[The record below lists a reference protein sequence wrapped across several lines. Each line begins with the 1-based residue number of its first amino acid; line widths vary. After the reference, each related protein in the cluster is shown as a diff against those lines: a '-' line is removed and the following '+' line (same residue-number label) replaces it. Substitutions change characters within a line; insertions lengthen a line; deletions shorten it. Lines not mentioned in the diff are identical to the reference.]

1 MKKILLS
8 LVVLTT
14 IISSRAIHAASPFGP
29 IYNPY
34 APGYQPAPDPDRGFG
49 LFFGNLVTSATV
61 IAGLGFL
68 IYLIYGAFR
77 YLTSAGDEKAIGEAR
92 KSIFHAFVGL
102 VIIVLALAITAV
114 VQAVLGLNILAPE
127 FKGP

>member
-1 MKKILLS
+1 MQKVFLSIL
-8 LVVLTT
+8 VLLLNNV
-14 IISSRAIHAASPFGP
+14 SAVHAASPFGP
-29 IYNPY
+29 IVNPY
-34 APGYQPAPDPDRGFG
+34 TGAYGTSNAGFG

-77 YLTSAGDEKAIGEAR
+77 YLTSAGDEKAIAEAS
-92 KSIFHAFVGL
+92 KSIFHAFIGL

-114 VQAVLGLNILAPE
+114 VQAVLGINILSPK
-127 FKGP
+127 FTGP